1 MFDSELVKIIDGKAV
16 TTSRKVAEVFEKQH
30 KHVLEAIRSLEIP
43 EDFGQPIFRPS
54 EYEVVNNLG
63 KTIKYPEYLITR
75 DGFTLLAMGFT
86 GKKAMQFKI
95 AYIEAFNAM
104 EEQLK
109 QPAIPQPT
117 AAPDNTASTM
127 AVIEKINQQILLGME
142 VDKEVLRYAWNIGK
156 LIQRPM
162 RRAMHIPSG
171 IEDFIW
177 AMPNG
182 EFSRADIY
190 RDYCN
195 CCNCP
200 VSARRF
206 WPAVRSI
213 RPFSEKRGSNGRWV
227 VFE

>member
-1 MFDSELVKIIDGKAV
+1 MFDSELVKMINGKAV
-16 TTSRKVAEVFEKQH
+16 TTSRKVAEVFEK
-30 KHVLEAIRSLEIP
+30 KHCDVLRSIRELETP
-43 EDFGQPIFRPS
+43 ENFNERNFALV
-54 EYEVVNNLG
+54 EYVDQKGE
-63 KTIKYPEYLITR
+63 KRPEYLITR

-117 AAPDNTASTM
+117 AAPDITASTM
-127 AVIEKINQQILLGME
+127 AVIEKINQQILLGVE